1 MSKQEK
7 ITSSLIVAILMIL
20 FFTFGYYHLTKFE
33 TTDEHLWKYG
43 RIKQYWQAVKTQDWK
58 NTYINDKPGVTIAL
72 FSGAGLLFEPNPE
85 SHRINDP
92 NITQNRLFKIYD
104 IKKTDF
110 INLIFR
116 LPILILATLSIPL
129 FFWLILKAFDSV
141 WLALFSTIFIA
152 LNPILI
158 GMTQIINP
166 DSYFWMFGGLS
177 AFSYLAHLNKK
188 GKKFLILTCIFTG
201 LALLSK
207 YTAVMLFVFYG
218 LALISKFIF
227 SEKEIEKSDIKIFF
241 KECLN
246 IVFIFIIA
254 AVIFSVFLPAVFVEP
269 RYLTKGVGQFVKRG
283 NIKEISIIATLL
295 IGLMIFYRGKFLE
308 KIFKILK
315 EKKKLVL
322 IIACTALSFVI
333 LSIVLNVF
341 LDQKLVP
348 FDEMRDTAYAK
359 EPRKF
364 NFGTLIKFDN
374 VLLKNTKLLLFEFY
388 PLVFSLTILNF
399 ALLLFLLGKSIFKKI
414 NIKYAGILV
423 AIIIFTFIYY
433 SSTILAGVVA
443 NVRYSII
450 LQPLFSFLAAV
461 AFLEFLKS
469 LKLRD
474 KRHLILSTVAILLIS
489 GYIVWSVK
497 PFYFS
502 YENPIL
508 PKKFTI
514 NSTWGSGFYEAAQY
528 LNSKPDPEELIIW
541 TNSTAVCHFFKGRCI
556 NKNKINLE
564 IVKPDY
570 FVISK
575 RGAIKMRKRFIFVD
589 ENLSK
594 KSSEYYFDNIDNN
607 YEWKIDINQRPE
619 NYVKIVKNE
628 E

>member
-141 WLALFSTIFIA
+141 LLALFSTIFIA

-227 SEKEIEKSDIKIFF
+227 SEKEI
-241 KECLN
+241 
-246 IVFIFIIA
+246 
-254 AVIFSVFLPAVFVEP
+254 
-269 RYLTKGVGQFVKRG
+269 
-283 NIKEISIIATLL
+283 
-295 IGLMIFYRGKFLE
+295 
-308 KIFKILK
+308 
-315 EKKKLVL
+315 
-322 IIACTALSFVI
+322 
-333 LSIVLNVF
+333 
-341 LDQKLVP
+341 
-348 FDEMRDTAYAK
+348 
-359 EPRKF
+359 
-364 NFGTLIKFDN
+364 
-374 VLLKNTKLLLFEFY
+374 
-388 PLVFSLTILNF
+388 
-399 ALLLFLLGKSIFKKI
+399 
-414 NIKYAGILV
+414 
-423 AIIIFTFIYY
+423 
-433 SSTILAGVVA
+433 
-443 NVRYSII
+443 
-450 LQPLFSFLAAV
+450 
-461 AFLEFLKS
+461 
-469 LKLRD
+469 
-474 KRHLILSTVAILLIS
+474 
-489 GYIVWSVK
+489 
-497 PFYFS
+497 
-502 YENPIL
+502 
-508 PKKFTI
+508 
-514 NSTWGSGFYEAAQY
+514 
-528 LNSKPDPEELIIW
+528 
-541 TNSTAVCHFFKGRCI
+541 
-556 NKNKINLE
+556 
-564 IVKPDY
+564 
-570 FVISK
+570 
-575 RGAIKMRKRFIFVD
+575 
-589 ENLSK
+589 
-594 KSSEYYFDNIDNN
+594 
-607 YEWKIDINQRPE
+607 
-619 NYVKIVKNE
+619 
-628 E
+628 